1 MGHNIGYH
9 GWKAARNEEVH
20 GTLPIFQVSR
30 PSSSNSP
37 PGDGSNADLLKSAG
51 TDPPGTKVALVRLD
65 VP

>member
-37 PGDGSNADLLKSAG
+37 PGDGSNADLLKSARI
-51 TDPPGTKVALVRLD
+51 TLAPK
-65 VP
+65 